1 MHALIDGI
9 KRLAH
14 HKFHFYP
21 KPSGIYKEV
30 FQNMNQLS
38 NELRASEVE
47 RKKLDRM
54 KEEWTANISHDI
66 KTPLASIQGY
76 AEMMKDP
83 DYQFSLEEM

>member
-1 MHALIDGI
+1 M
-9 KRLAH
+9 
-14 HKFHFYP
+14 
-21 KPSGIYKEV
+21 
-30 FQNMNQLS
+30 
-38 NELRASEVE
+38 E